1 MAITYL
7 TGGVG
12 AITKNILRF
21 VADMPLD
28 GRVVVDTYSDISGD
42 NYKSLFSNVVDG
54 KTLPSYYTGMLVVT
68 KDTGKLYVLAS
79 DGLFK
84 EVTPDLSNIYGS
96 ITAKNYTAA
105 KALAKSN
112 NIGQIIYVTEEET
125 STTEK
130 DEEGEFIVYSVG
142 PYVVTGEGT
151 IAKLGTTSA
160 SGDLAGDVESLKGSV
175 STIQTVLTNE
185 LPIVL
190 TIDTSFSDMAENNTY
205 VQVSPDEFFANNSLR
220 VPYFE
225 FFTDDNKLRL
235 VIKDVNG
242 DLVQFNNIEGND
254 SLCGTF
260 EYNGGH
266 YMLKC
271 NLGDENVSLYA
282 AAFDTHYDLATK
294 GELSNLADTVSKLPT
309 FDVVVY
315 TPSEGA
321 EFPAEP
327 KEDTLYLIPDG
338 TESNDVYREW
348 IYVNNSWEKL
358 GVHSLDVNAI
368 SEALEEKVDKVD
380 GKELISSTLI
390 PQVESVIEIVGTTSL
405 TPSDSLITEGMTLVE
420 ATETLVEK
428 VELLS
433 SFDYVG
439 TTSVLTPVSSTNSKE
454 YLKASTTIDESGLVS
469 TLELTPVLCAIED
482 ATSEISG
489 IADAYNVQQ
498 YIQNALEWNEV
509 TA

>member
-175 STIQTVLTNE
+175 STIQTTLVNE

-190 TIDTSFSDMAENNTY
+190 TINTSFSDMAENSTY
-205 VQVSPDEFFANNSLR
+205 VQVSPTDFVNNSLK
-220 VPYFE
+220 VAYPDFL
-225 FFTDDNKLRL
+225 TDDNKLRL

-242 DLVQFNNIEGND
+242 DLVQFNNIEGNNA
-254 SLCGTF
+254 LCGTF

-282 AAFDTHYDLATK
+282 ATFDTHYDLATK
-294 GELSNLADTVSKLPT
+294 GELSDLADIVSKLPT

-315 TPSEGA
+315 TPSE
-321 EFPAEP
+321 
-327 KEDTLYLIPDG
+327 
-338 TESNDVYREW
+338 
-348 IYVNNSWEKL
+348 
-358 GVHSLDVNAI
+358 
-368 SEALEEKVDKVD
+368 
-380 GKELISSTLI
+380 
-390 PQVESVIEIVGTTSL
+390 
-405 TPSDSLITEGMTLVE
+405 
-420 ATETLVEK
+420 
-428 VELLS
+428 
-433 SFDYVG
+433 
-439 TTSVLTPVSSTNSKE
+439 VLNFQLN
-454 YLKASTTIDESGLVS
+454 LKKILFT
-469 TLELTPVLCAIED
+469 
-482 ATSEISG
+482 
-489 IADAYNVQQ
+489 
-498 YIQNALEWNEV
+498 
-509 TA
+509 